1 MQAPTS
7 ECLNAHRWG
16 IDPVAIGQLTE
27 ELRLVWQRYQPCF
40 HTRTRDGS
48 GKAWIY
54 LRGLLTMDDH
64 RTFTTIARRVQGV
77 EADGQNVQQFM
88 SDSPWDAM
96 AVIRQVQAEL
106 AATPEFQQGG
116 VLIVDESAVEKAS
129 AKTAGAGRQH
139 NGRLGKIEMS
149 QVGTLLGFAKGTL
162 WTWIDGELYLPEAWF
177 GPDKAASRQR
187 LGVPPERRFATKI
200 ELAWQMI
207 QRVRVPYEAVLCD
220 DLYGRNQ
227 HFRRQMDETG
237 ILYLGDIPA
246 NTLVYLTRPEGQC
259 VKGKFQLSNEAQA
272 LTVTQVGQQVP
283 WVRFQ
288 VRATER
294 GELDDAFAMSRVW
307 SLRDGQVAE
316 EWVVIR
322 QEGAKRTYALS
333 NAPAATPP
341 ERLVWLKCG
350 RFAMEA
356 ANHDAKSDLG
366 WDELQAQK
374 YRAWEHHL
382 ALTILAAWFI
392 AQVKLRWARATPPDP
407 TLASDLGIERLP
419 PLSLTN
425 VRELLKATLP
435 LPQLTQT
442 QATQLVVS
450 HLVHRSQATA
460 SRLRKRRKTKKA
472 P

>member
-1 MQAPTS
+1 M
-7 ECLNAHRWG
+7 
-16 IDPVAIGQLTE
+16 
-27 ELRLVWQRYQPCF
+27 
-40 HTRTRDGS
+40 
-48 GKAWIY
+48 
-54 LRGLLTMDDH
+54 
-64 RTFTTIARRVQGV
+64 
-77 EADGQNVQQFM
+77 
-88 SDSPWDAM
+88 
-96 AVIRQVQAEL
+96 
-106 AATPEFQQGG
+106 
-116 VLIVDESAVEKAS
+116 
-129 AKTAGAGRQH
+129 
-139 NGRLGKIEMS
+139 
-149 QVGTLLGFAKGTL
+149 
-162 WTWIDGELYLPEAWF
+162 
-177 GPDKAASRQR
+177 
-187 LGVPPERRFATKI
+187 
-200 ELAWQMI
+200 
-207 QRVRVPYEAVLCD
+207 
-220 DLYGRNQ
+220 
-227 HFRRQMDETG
+227 
-237 ILYLGDIPA
+237 
-246 NTLVYLTRPEGQC
+246 
-259 VKGKFQLSNEAQA
+259 
-272 LTVTQVGQQVP
+272 
-283 WVRFQ
+283 
-288 VRATER
+288 RATER
-294 GELDDAFAMSRVW
+294 GEVDDAFAMTRVW

-333 NAPAATPP
+333 NAPPETSP

-374 YRAWEHHL
+374 YRAWEHHV